1 MKKIIRKILKE
12 DTRPMYL
19 NKIVQVMKNDFP
31 LFKNME
37 DYGFYDQLSEDELK
51 YITSQVF
58 NQNVGYVRYEDEY
71 YKYVYNNNGKEI
83 YFEDFFNGYWILKKY
98 NSLGK
103 KIYEEDSEGK
113 WVKVE
118 YDEHGRRIYFER
130 FDGFWEKYE
139 YNEDGN
145 TIYFED
151 SMSGVMLDKR

>member
-12 DTRPMYL
+12 DQRERYL
-19 NKIVQVMKNDFP
+19 DKIADFMKNDYP

-37 DYGFYDQLSEDELK
+37 LYGLYDQLSEDELK
-51 YITSQVF
+51 YVLSGIF
-58 NQNVGYVRYEDEY
+58 NQNVGHRRYHDEY
-71 YKYVYNNNGKEI
+71 FKYVYNNNGKEI
-83 YFEDFFNGYWILKKY
+83 YFEDFISGDWVLKQY

-103 KIYEEDSEGK
+103 KIYEEHSDGK

-151 SMSGVMLDKR
+151 SINGVMLDNR

>member
-1 MKKIIRKILKE
+1 
-12 DTRPMYL
+12 
-19 NKIVQVMKNDFP
+19 MKNDYPIFHN
-31 LFKNME
+31 LKL
-37 DYGFYDQLSEDELK
+37 YGFYDQLSEKELK
-51 YITSQVF
+51 YIITQVF
-58 NQNVGYVRYEDEY
+58 NQNVGYLRYEDEY
-71 YKYVYNNNGKEI
+71 YKHVYNNNGKEI
-83 YFEDFFNGYWILKKY
+83 YFEDFISGDWVLKQY

-103 KIYEEDSEGK
+103 KIYEEHSDGK

-151 SMSGVMLDKR
+151 SINGVMLDNR